1 MSRGNLFVISAP
13 SGAGKSTILKRL
25 LPLLPGLAFSV
36 SHTTRPPR
44 PGEKDGREYHF
55 VDRPVFEKMRAEQ
68 AFLEWAEVH
77 GNLYGTSRQAVLA
90 QQSRGIDVFLDI
102 DVQGAGQLRDQGDA
116 GAIFLFIAPP
126 SWQELE
132 RRLRGRG
139 TDSEETV
146 RLRLANA
153 RREMQD
159 AGRYDYLIIN
169 DRLEEAVQDLR
180 SVIIA
185 ERCRSRR
192 SRTGQALDLEVLGSG
207 ENASPAEAQ

>member
-13 SGAGKSTILKRL
+13 SGAGKSTILSRL
-25 LPLLPGLAFSV
+25 LPQLPGLTFSV

-55 VDRPVFEKMRAEQ
+55 VNRPAFEKMRADQ

-90 QQSRGIDVFLDI
+90 QQSLGLDVFLDI
-102 DVQGAGQLRDQGDA
+102 DVQGARQLREQNNT
-116 GAIFLFIAPP
+116 GAIFLFITPP
-126 SWQELE
+126 SRQELE
-132 RRLRGRG
+132 RRLRERG

-153 RREMQD
+153 RQEMQD
-159 AGRYDYLIIN
+159 SGRYDYLIIN
-169 DRLEEAVQDLR
+169 DRLAEAVEDLR
-180 SVIIA
+180 SIIIA
-185 ERCRSRR
+185 ERCRARR
-192 SRTGQALDLEVLGSG
+192 SRSGQPLDLEILGCG
-207 ENASPAEAQ
+207 ENSGRAER

>member
-1 MSRGNLFVISAP
+1 MSQGNLFVISAP
-13 SGAGKSTILKRL
+13 SGAGKSTILKKL

-44 PGEKDGREYHF
+44 PGEKNGREYHF
-55 VDRPVFEKMRAEQ
+55 VDRPAFEKMRVDQ

-90 QQSRGIDVFLDI
+90 QQSLGIDVFLDI
-102 DVQGAGQLRDQGDA
+102 DVQGARQLRDQGNT

-153 RREMQD
+153 RQEMRD
-159 AGRYDYLIIN
+159 AGFYDYLIIN
-169 DRLEEAVQDLR
+169 DRLAEAVEDLR
-180 SVIIA
+180 AIIIA
-185 ERCRSRR
+185 ERCRARR
-192 SRTGQALDLEVLGSG
+192 SRTGQPMDLEVLGCG
-207 ENASPAEAQ
+207 ENCARPEGQ